1 MIQKLIE
8 VSYCDLYSL
17 HLVLS
22 HCLSILKSVV
32 MLIVALFIN
41 LIVISYRL
49 Y

>member
-1 MIQKLIE
+1 MIYTAFKFFLAFIKF
-8 VSYCDLYSL
+8 L
-17 HLVLS
+17 HLVPS

-41 LIVISYRL
+41 LIVISFRL